1 LPSHTTLPFASTM
14 QTEIVLSDTSNPT
27 YSAIALPP
35 LTGAS
40 DPSSTVVVRGWDRI
54 TPAAAERAARA
65 QRLSSRPT
73 CGWRTEPFAGS
84 VAPCRGSPRPRAM
97 VARCSAGQG
106 AAWKRRVRVEEWCGG
121 RP

>member
-1 LPSHTTLPFASTM
+1 IRAGPSQSTLPSQTTLPFASTM

-54 TPAAAERAARA
+54 TPAHAEQAARA
-65 QRLSSRPT
+65 SAYVRPWSALRARRRSPVRAPWPQPA
-73 CGWRTEPFAGS
+73 GWS
-84 VAPCRGSPRPRAM
+84 D
-97 VARCSAGQG
+97 
-106 AAWKRRVRVEEWCGG
+106 GG
-121 RP
+121 NRHAL